1 MSELGAR
8 KFTYDTIPA
17 KRVKSNDDS
26 DASSADTPN
35 EGQEEKERMQRMTQ
49 AIRTII
55 DVSEEYSPL
64 ITTLKQFLQHRFYL

>member
-1 MSELGAR
+1 MRVDASAVIVKKYIIGMEEMSELGAR

-55 DVSEEYSPL
+55 DVS
-64 ITTLKQFLQHRFYL
+64 

>member
-55 DVSEEYSPL
+55 DVS
-64 ITTLKQFLQHRFYL
+64 